1 MEETTTVEG
10 TASTASET
18 TTVEDNASGSASETT
33 TVEDNGSASETT
45 TVEDNASASET
56 SPCPENIEK
65 SEEPLEQVGS
75 VDEKVVSS
83 LVTCTTEE
91 TAAKMSEKAAL
102 ESSTSDEKSKN
113 SSTTSEGAM
122 AEGCEKSVEA
132 CVAVEPTADSGVEE
146 TTLHGENAKN
156 VLPDELVDRINGVIY
171 GNCIGDAIGLL
182 TEFMSKEQ
190 ARMVM

>member
-1 MEETTTVEG
+1 MEETTTL
-10 TASTASET
+10 
-18 TTVEDNASGSASETT
+18 EDNAST
-33 TVEDNGSASETT
+33 ASETT

-83 LVTCTTEE
+83 LATTEE
-91 TAAKMSEKAAL
+91 TAAEMSEKAAL

>member
-1 MEETTTVEG
+1 MEETTTL
-10 TASTASET
+10 
-18 TTVEDNASGSASETT
+18 EDNAST
-33 TVEDNGSASETT
+33 ASETT

-56 SPCPENIEK
+56 SPCPENTEK

-102 ESSTSDEKSKN
+102 ESSTSDEKSKS
-113 SSTTSEGAM
+113 SSTTCPGEEAM

>member
-10 TASTASET
+10 TAST
-18 TTVEDNASGSASETT
+18 ASETT

-83 LVTCTTEE
+83 LATTEE
-91 TAAKMSEKAAL
+91 TAAEMSEKAAL
-102 ESSTSDEKSKN
+102 ESSTSDEKSKS
-113 SSTTSEGAM
+113 SSTTCPGEEAM

-132 CVAVEPTADSGVEE
+132 CVAAVEPTADSAVEE
-146 TTLHGENAKN
+146 TVLHGENAKN